1 MSMVPTPQHDAAPT
15 LAPAL
20 EASIPGLEGGRGTL
34 RPHRAL
40 LTYYAL
46 SSLAWGPV
54 FFVLLLLRYF
64 RYHTLRYQLDDEGI
78 TMRWGVLFRREVS
91 LTYARIQDIHL
102 TSNVLERWLGL
113 AKIEVQTASASA
125 KAEMT
130 IEGLRE
136 FEAIRD
142 LLYSRMRGASERH
155 AHPGA
160 TAHGTA
166 PRDTPAPPAQGALT
180 ALPAAETSNEL
191 AEALRAAA
199 AELRALREEIA
210 RRMTTAAG
218 GDDV

>member
-1 MSMVPTPQHDAAPT
+1 MNTVTNAHHGVVS
-15 LAPAL
+15 APASP
-20 EASIPGLEGGRGTL
+20 AGSAAIPGLEGGRGTL

-40 LTYYAL
+40 LAYYAL
-46 SSLAWGPV
+46 TSLACGPA
-54 FFVLLLLRYF
+54 FFVLLLPRYF
-64 RYHTLRYQLDDEGI
+64 RYRTLRYELDDEGI

-155 AHPGA
+155 AHVGAARSAAAA
-160 TAHGTA
+160 TALLPGQDA
-166 PRDTPAPPAQGALT
+166 SSAM
-180 ALPAAETSNEL
+180 PAAGAGDEL
-191 AEALRAAA
+191 AEALRSAA
-199 AELRALREEIA
+199 AELRALREELA
-210 RRMTTAAG
+210 RRIASVGGG
-218 GDDV
+218 GDV

>member
-1 MSMVPTPQHDAAPT
+1 MNTVTASHHGTAPSAAVV
-15 LAPAL
+15 AVGV
-20 EASIPGLEGGRGTL
+20 PGLEGGRGTL

-40 LTYYAL
+40 LAYYAL
-46 SSLAWGPV
+46 TALACGPA
-54 FFVLLLLRYF
+54 FLVLLLPRYF
-64 RYHTLRYQLDDEGI
+64 RYHTLRYEFDDEGV

-91 LTYARIQDIHL
+91 LTYSRIQDIHL

-155 AHPGA
+155 ARAGA
-160 TAHGTA
+160 AAHGAA
-166 PRDTPAPPAQGALT
+166 PAGPPALPGQQMT
-180 ALPAAETSNEL
+180 ALPAASGETEL
-191 AEALRAAA
+191 AEALHAAA
-199 AELRALREEIA
+199 AELRALREELA
-210 RRMTTAAG
+210 RRVTSGG
-218 GDDV
+218 GDV